1 MAMAK
6 LSEEERQMV
15 RELGWPVELLEDP
28 RKQPRLIDSPE
39 EFARALLLE
48 DHLEDIVILQDG
60 LKRAGL
66 AESEALPP
74 WLSKAL
80 DSADGSVLQCL
91 RQLEPAELAAHKAA
105 LEFPDDRGVQREA
118 LPRPYPFC
126 LWDDDTGATKLPEA
140 SALPE
145 AWRDLSQRLVA
156 AEALKAKGE
165 LDESH
170 LYVCELRR
178 LRKRTANDAAAG
190 CGCKEPTKSL
200 SQRHAR
206 DWFGELSRWTLYW
219 NCYDDGIF
227 IGGRGSGKGLHV
239 DQVLWSNIGKQWRGY
254 KLMVTWPAG
263 VESTHYVRELS
274 DAHFRPPL
282 GEPQLRALRSASR
295 IALLRPGDLFI
306 CSGGV
311 AHATLS
317 ASEDVSVTGYESLVS
332 LHPRLVAHLLETG
345 SVSGPCAL
353 DKGVMEGEELRELR
367 VSLLQRLMALLKE
380 QTASKPI
387 SEIESAAPFGVPL
400 SLPCM
405 ALRQQLA
412 SAASQVAADPNF
424 AVLAGGA
431 GVCRL
436 LAGSACL
443 NRGKELGQLET
454 PCKRLRRDGPEKT
467 DMDLRTHA

>member
-1 MAMAK
+1 MAK
-6 LSEEERQMV
+6 LSEDERQMV

-28 RKQPRLIDSPE
+28 QKQPRLVHSPE

-48 DHLEDIVILQDG
+48 DHLEDVVILQDG

-80 DSADGSVLQCL
+80 DDAEGSVLQCL

-126 LWDDDTGATKLPEA
+126 LWDDTGATKLPES

-178 LRKRTANDAAAG
+178 LRERAANEAAAG
-190 CGCKEPTKSL
+190 YGCTEPTKSL
-200 SQRHAR
+200 CQRHAR

-263 VESTHYVRELS
+263 HLTAVCSKVHVCMRHHFTSREHREPAS
-274 DAHFRPPL
+274 DVISRC
-282 GEPQLRALRSASR
+282 PQ
-295 IALLRPGDLFI
+295 
-306 CSGGV
+306 
-311 AHATLS
+311 
-317 ASEDVSVTGYESLVS
+317 
-332 LHPRLVAHLLETG
+332 
-345 SVSGPCAL
+345 
-353 DKGVMEGEELRELR
+353 RE
-367 VSLLQRLMALLKE
+367 
-380 QTASKPI
+380 
-387 SEIESAAPFGVPL
+387 
-400 SLPCM
+400 
-405 ALRQQLA
+405 
-412 SAASQVAADPNF
+412 
-424 AVLAGGA
+424 
-431 GVCRL
+431 
-436 LAGSACL
+436 
-443 NRGKELGQLET
+443 
-454 PCKRLRRDGPEKT
+454 
-467 DMDLRTHA
+467 